1 MSKPINRKIWE
12 PTEVKYLK
20 EHYPDELTA
29 VIAKNLDRSL
39 GSVYTQANLMGLKKS
54 EAFIKSDLSGR
65 LTSLRSKGNNYRFK
79 KGLIPH
85 NKGKKRSDYCST
97 EAIEKCKNTQ
107 FKPGQKIHNEYPVG
121 SIVVRQSHGIKI
133 PHIKISN
140 SVWMPLKN
148 KIWIDANGEIP
159 KKHVVR
165 IKDGNVFNC
174 QLENLEL
181 ISMKENML
189 KNSIVNIPEE
199 LLPLVK
205 LNNKLKKTINEKL
218 K

>member
-1 MSKPINRKIWE
+1 
-12 PTEVKYLK
+12 
-20 EHYPDELTA
+20 
-29 VIAKNLDRSL
+29 
-39 GSVYTQANLMGLKKS
+39 
-54 EAFIKSDLSGR
+54 
-65 LTSLRSKGNNYRFK
+65 
-79 KGLIPH
+79 
-85 NKGKKRSDYCST
+85 
-97 EAIEKCKNTQ
+97 
-107 FKPGQKIHNEYPVG
+107 
-121 SIVVRQSHGIKI
+121 
-133 PHIKISN
+133 
-140 SVWMPLKN
+140 MPLKN